1 MKPAITLSGS
11 PCKLCTAKKE
21 RCHLH
26 LPSKKTSSPKS
37 SKSSPKKS
45 PKKPQAPK
53 RAWSPGQNKKMFE
66 DFGYLNSLPVPALEI
81 ILLEVSDRKTLHEI
95 CKNVKA
101 AFRVCKEPRFQKL
114 YNEKHGG
121 LFVGKISYEK
131 KEMGNLIKHIFTDEK
146 GTRLEYTSKGVGSG
160 EIRYI
165 SRTPSAKKDAM
176 KGFLLNV
183 KDKTLYY
190 ADFTKSGFSY
200 DASDYWQNLHWLSFA
215 RWDPRLWNYNSMP
228 TFQSV
233 YEELKRYMSPFG
245 VKI

>member
-11 PCKLCTAKKE
+11 PCKLCIAKKE
-21 RCHLH
+21 KCHLH
-26 LPSKKTSSPKS
+26 SSLKKSPSPRS
-37 SKSSPKKS
+37 SKSSPKK
-45 PKKPQAPK
+45 PQVSK
-53 RAWSPGQNKKMFE
+53 RVWSPGQNKKMFE

-81 ILLEVSDRKTLHEI
+81 ILLEVSERKKLHEI
-95 CKNVKA
+95 CKNVRA

-131 KEMGNLIKHIFTDEK
+131 KETGTLTKHIFTDEK
-146 GTRLEYTSKGVGSG
+146 GTRLEYISKGIGSG

-165 SRTPSAKKDAM
+165 SRTPSEKKGEM
-176 KGFLLNV
+176 EGFLLNV

-190 ADFTKSGFSY
+190 AEFTKTGFSF
-200 DASDYWQNLHWLSFA
+200 DASDRLDMHWWPFA
-215 RWDPRLWNYNSMP
+215 QWDRRLWNYHSIP